1 MRYLQVNLQYQN
13 LMSLP
18 GELCQEPSSLACMLA
33 CRCSMHTQTS
43 PEHSP
48 TDIDIY
54 NSCSRYSEK
63 VKVKVNRNLR
73 HRRSDYCVLIVIP

>member
-1 MRYLQVNLQYQN
+1 MDPNGAPAEGYGTPGAEQY
-13 LMSLP
+13 
-18 GELCQEPSSLACMLA
+18 
-33 CRCSMHTQTS
+33 T
-43 PEHSP
+43 P